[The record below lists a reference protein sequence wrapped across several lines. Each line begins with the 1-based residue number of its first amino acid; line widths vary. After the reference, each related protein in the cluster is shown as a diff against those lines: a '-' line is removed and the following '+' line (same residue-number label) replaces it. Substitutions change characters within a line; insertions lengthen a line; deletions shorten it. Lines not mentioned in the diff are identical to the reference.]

1 MLWQSTRALLRHRA
15 VPPPPPPPPPPLP
28 RRPPLGG
35 GWWGW
40 GMSARHRCYSIFD
53 AFKKDPSPPPSP
65 PPSGKSSSSASA
77 APPPVSRPASPQDFD
92 LLGEPDPASPKVF
105 VNGYSDDMFAINNV
119 RASGP
124 IFVSPTSYFRWNV
137 SSLQDLTP
145 ESLMLATLLYPS
157 VRILLLGTG
166 SRMQYL
172 PGEFYEYMR
181 HHKIALEVMSTS
193 NACGTFNLLNQEDRE
208 VAVALLPAGWDHSF
222 LKI

>member
-1 MLWQSTRALLRHRA
+1 MLRQSTRALLRHRA
-15 VPPPPPPPPPPLP
+15 VPPPPPPPPL
-28 RRPPLGG
+28 PPLGG
-35 GWWGW
+35 GWWG
-40 GMSARHRCYSIFD
+40 MPARHRCYSLFD

-65 PPSGKSSSSASA
+65 PSEKSSSPASA
-77 APPPVSRPASPQDFD
+77 APPPPVVSRPASPKDFD

-105 VNGYSDDMFAINNV
+105 VNGYTDDMFAINNV
-119 RASGP
+119 RATGP

-137 SSLQDLTP
+137 SSLQHLTP

-222 LKI
+222 PKI